1 MSRDFFNPGK
11 LILFPGRYF
20 LGALINLLRVF
31 SFQTKGGT
39 FFTGIPLPAIFME
52 LEYRYNLPFFLRHV
66 PARLLNNPCKLGPI
80 LLTPEVSEWHARH
93 LLKTRF
99 PNSDLVVAIAI
110 LGAKI
115 KVKVRIITVKG
126 AVIGTIFPYF

>member
-80 LLTPEVSEWHARH
+80 LLTPEVSEWHERH
-93 LLKTRF
+93 LLKTRL
-99 PNSDLVVAIAI
+99 PSSDSLIAIAT
-110 LGAKI
+110 LLAKI
-115 KVKVRIITVKG
+115 KVKVRLI
-126 AVIGTIFPYF
+126 AVIYRVIRTILTHF

>member
-1 MSRDFFNPGK
+1 MSRDFFSPGK

-52 LEYRYNLPFFLRHV
+52 LEYLINLV
-66 PARLLNNPCKLGPI
+66 DI
-80 LLTPEVSEWHARH
+80 L
-93 LLKTRF
+93 
-99 PNSDLVVAIAI
+99 
-110 LGAKI
+110 
-115 KVKVRIITVKG
+115 KVIYLENKKYG
-126 AVIGTIFPYF
+126 

>member
-80 LLTPEVSEWHARH
+80 LLTPEVSEWHERH
-93 LLKTRF
+93 LLKTRL
-99 PNSDLVVAIAI
+99 PSSDSLIAIAT
-110 LGAKI
+110 LLAKI
-115 KVKVRIITVKG
+115 KVKVRLI
-126 AVIGTIFPYF
+126 AVIYRVIRTILKHF